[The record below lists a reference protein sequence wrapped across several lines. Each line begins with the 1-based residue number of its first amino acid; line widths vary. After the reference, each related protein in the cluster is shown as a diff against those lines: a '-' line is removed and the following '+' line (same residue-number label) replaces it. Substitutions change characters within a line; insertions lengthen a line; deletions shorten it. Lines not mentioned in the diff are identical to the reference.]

1 MPDAGSPA
9 GCCAMPDYWRHT
21 TRTNTAG
28 AVASDRAKARACH
41 RRTVN
46 PLQLLPILYR
56 WVGNHAGYA
65 ALALPGRVWATSL
78 GRGIYGYSQSWYG
91 VRLRLPS

>member
-46 PLQLLPILYR
+46 PLQLLPILLF
-56 WVGNHAGYA
+56 VVFAQKHLIAGLTA
-65 ALALPGRVWATSL
+65 GATK
-78 GRGIYGYSQSWYG
+78 G
-91 VRLRLPS
+91 